1 MRCASL
7 WIPRPPVISG
17 GGTISKLNLNGIFLF
32 LDIGARNHTIS
43 IKQTNRK
50 EHWTQIANAEM
61 YFFLF
66 FPFSFFTGFF
76 KAYPVVICI

>member
-7 WIPRPPVISG
+7 RIPRPPVISG

-50 EHWTQIANAEM
+50 EHWTQIANAEIISFNF
-61 YFFLF
+61 FFLF
-66 FPFSFFTGFF
+66 LPDSSKPTR
-76 KAYPVVICI
+76 

>member
-1 MRCASL
+1 MEEGRF
-7 WIPRPPVISG
+7 
-17 GGTISKLNLNGIFLF
+17 SKLNLNGIFLF

-61 YFFLF
+61 YFFHF
-66 FPFSFFTGFF
+66 FFFFF
-76 KAYPVVICI
+76 YRILQSLPGRKMHF